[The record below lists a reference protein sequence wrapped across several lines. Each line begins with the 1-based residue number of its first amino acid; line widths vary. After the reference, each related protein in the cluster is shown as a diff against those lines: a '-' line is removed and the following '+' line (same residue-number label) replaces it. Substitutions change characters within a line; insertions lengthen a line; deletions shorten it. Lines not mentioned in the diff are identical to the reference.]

1 MLHAAEFEFQVIMAK
16 SASLSSLLINE
27 KLSEANSQK

>member
-1 MLHAAEFEFQVIMAK
+1 MLHAAEFEFQIMAK

>member
-1 MLHAAEFEFQVIMAK
+1 MLHAAEFEFQMIRAK
-16 SASLSSLLINE
+16 SASFSSLLINE